1 MDTKIFNEY
10 EQRLAKGDY
19 QGSLDVGVQILQHY
33 HRHYPKFDINTGLM
47 ILKSAKLCLYL
58 DHLDAAE
65 KHLVRGKDILV
76 ITHGKSYPLVTESLG
91 QLEQDLTK
99 AKEYK
104 NVTSNLML
112 KQKEK
117 LSKSG

>member
-1 MDTKIFNEY
+1 MHPIFHPFDKKYLDLLEILY
-10 EQRLAKGDY
+10 EQCLAKGDY

-47 ILKSAKLCLYL
+47 ELKSAKLCLYL

-76 ITHGKSYPLVTESLG
+76 ITHGPIHLLPKVL
-91 QLEQDLTK
+91 D
-99 AKEYK
+99 
-104 NVTSNLML
+104 N
-112 KQKEK
+112 
-117 LSKSG
+117 LSKT